1 MLSSEVAP
9 TSQLTNLQNCVIN
22 GNCASLGTYTQ
33 PTGTV
38 TFADGSNTI
47 NTAVMNAEGDA
58 EYNAPFAVGT
68 HSVVATYNGDQSYN
82 KVTSSPI
89 AFTVVKDTP
98 QLIYGVSNQNSNGAI
113 ISGQPTVFNAIV
125 ENNAQYTACS
135 PSSTTGA
142 CQGALAPVP
151 VAPPTGTVTLS
162 SSPAGIS
169 GTITLSA
176 GVDPSDSAQA
186 GIGTVTLASTLA
198 AGNYNVTFAYSGDG
212 NYFGESEKGTIQ
224 VVAGA
229 GLATTTTATA
239 SGSTVSPNAAITISG
254 TVTGQSGH
262 PAPTGGILVVS
273 SGEYIGELTLTA
285 GSSDVSTFSTV
296 ISSQVLF
303 QGANFVTLQYTGDST
318 YANSEFTLNGGASI
332 ANPLADF
339 TLVPNTTIV
348 PISISGGA
356 NTGNDTINVASV
368 NGFTGTVNLT
378 CAATSPLTCSVTPN
392 PSVAGGSPA
401 TSTLTI
407 NVPASTA
414 SENYSVV
421 VTGTDAA
428 TGEFIHTAAVTAD
441 VTGTA
446 AAETLTNSGNI
457 TVVQGASNSSL
468 ITVTPSGGF
477 TGTVNLSCA
486 VTSAPTGASTPIT
499 CAAANLSPSSVDIT
513 NTVPITSV
521 LTINTSATTTNGSYQ
536 VTVTGTSGSLT
547 SSTVVN
553 VTVNLPQDYAL
564 SNSGAITLSAN
575 AQTGNTATIT
585 VTPSGGFALPV
596 ALSCTSV
603 SAPSGASNPFTCSN
617 VSLTPATVTLP
628 GTTTST
634 LAVTTTTTTT
644 TGSYV
649 VTVTGLAGT
658 LEHTTTVNVTVTAA
672 VAATFSLSNSG
683 GVSIT
688 PGATSGNTST
698 ITVTPGSTGFTGTV
712 ALTCAISPTASSDPA
727 TCALSPA
734 SVTLSGTTKQ
744 TSTLTVTTTAATA
757 ELVVPSFGKG
767 KGPLGTLFGAGSGAV
782 LGLLIFFGIPAR
794 RRSWRSML
802 SILVAIVALGVLSSC
817 GGGSSSSGIG
827 GTTPSNPG
835 TTAGTYT
842 VTVTGNSG
850 SIVQTTPVALSVQ

>member
-1 MLSSEVAP
+1 MSTSTPVSITVSPETPGMNFNLFAPGSTNGYFTSGSAPGSQVDYGTQLMLSSEVAP
-9 TSQLTNLQNCVIN
+9 TSQLTNLQNCVIS

-98 QLIYGVSNQNSNGAI
+98 QLFYGVSNQNSNGAI

-125 ENNAQYTACS
+125 ENNAQYATCN

-169 GTITLSA
+169 GTITLSS
-176 GVDPSDSAQA
+176 GVDPTDSAQA

-198 AGNYNVTFAYSGDG
+198 AGNYNVTFTYSGDG
-212 NYFGESEKGTIQ
+212 NYFGESASGTIQ
-224 VVAGA
+224 VVAGS

-239 SGSTVSPNAAITISG
+239 SGSAVSPNAAITISG

-262 PAPTGGILVVS
+262 PAPTGGIILFS
-273 SGEYIGELTLTA
+273 SGEYIGEINLTA

-318 YANSEFTLNGGASI
+318 YAISEFTLNGGASI
-332 ANPLADF
+332 PNPLADF

-564 SNSGAITLSAN
+564 SNSGAITLSAG
-575 AQTGNTATIT
+575 ALTGNTSTIT
-585 VTPSGGFALPV
+585 VSPSGGFSVPV
-596 ALSCTSV
+596 GLSCTSV
-603 SAPSGASNPFTCSN
+603 TGRPSGNPFTCAN
-617 VSLTPATVTLP
+617 VSLNPATVTLP

-634 LAVTTTTTTT
+634 LTVTTTATTT

-658 LEHTTTVNVTVTAA
+658 LEHTTTVNVTVSAA

-683 GVSIT
+683 GVSIA
-688 PGATSGNTST
+688 PGATP
-698 ITVTPGSTGFTGTV
+698 VTRPPSPSRPVQLGSPERSLLLAPS
-712 ALTCAISPTASSDPA
+712 ALLRPAIRRLALFRQPRSP
-727 TCALSPA
+727 
-734 SVTLSGTTKQ
+734 
-744 TSTLTVTTTAATA
+744 
-757 ELVVPSFGKG
+757 
-767 KGPLGTLFGAGSGAV
+767 
-782 LGLLIFFGIPAR
+782 
-794 RRSWRSML
+794 
-802 SILVAIVALGVLSSC
+802 
-817 GGGSSSSGIG
+817 
-827 GTTPSNPG
+827 
-835 TTAGTYT
+835 
-842 VTVTGNSG
+842 
-850 SIVQTTPVALSVQ
+850 